1 MEPSRTLYLHN
12 HSSFRSCKFFN
23 SISCYV
29 VYDITKPSTSVL
41 WHYKLGHAH
50 FPSIKISL
58 KIIIFIY
65 QIKEILFRVNHLV
78 WESLIDY
85 MLQSLQLCIL
95 LLLMLCTLIFGGM
108 YLISLF
114 WFFLLYCLC

>member
-12 HSSFRSCKFFN
+12 HISFCSCKIVN

-41 WHYKLGHAH
+41 WNYKLGHAH
-50 FPSIKISL
+50 FPSIKLSL
-58 KIIIFIY
+58 NFIIFIY
-65 QIKEILFRVNHLV
+65 QIKEILFYVNNVV

-108 YLISLF
+108 YIISLF